1 MPKITN
7 ADCRSWVDDR
17 DPFKTGNK
25 TIFAEFSGTDNKL
38 YVVYSYGYHFPMY
51 VYDREHGQWLGNK
64 DKYSRTTSK
73 HQSQAR
79 PSERIQYWVDT
90 ETLRDLINRGG
101 LTDYCATRLEGAF
114 A

>member
-1 MPKITN
+1 MTITN
-7 ADCRSWVDDR
+7 SDCREYVNECK
-17 DPFKTGNK
+17 PFKTGNK
-25 TIFAEFSGTDNKL
+25 TIFAECCDEKL

-51 VYDREHGQWLGNK
+51 AYDFEHGKWLGNK

-79 PSERIQYWVDT
+79 PSEQITYWIDT
-90 ETLRDLINRGG
+90 TTLRDLIYRGG
-101 LTDYCATRLEGAF
+101 LTDYCATRLERAF